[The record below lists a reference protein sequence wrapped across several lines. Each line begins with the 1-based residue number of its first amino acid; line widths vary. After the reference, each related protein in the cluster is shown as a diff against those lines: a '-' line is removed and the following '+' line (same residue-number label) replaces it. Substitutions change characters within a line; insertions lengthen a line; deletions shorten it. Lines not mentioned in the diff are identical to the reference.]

1 MSRTSQKRMSKRTL
15 EQWLSE
21 YAVSHQNL
29 INKRIHW
36 LCVPTIFIS
45 ILGMGMSLSVWLTLV
60 LSALVLLFYIRLSTP
75 LFLAMGIFILLCLA
89 VMTALPWGF
98 KVWASIFVVA
108 WIGQFIGHKI
118 EGKKPSFFEDL
129 QFLLIGPAW
138 VADSLMRGKRKHPS
152 TNKASAN

>member
-1 MSRTSQKRMSKRTL
+1 MSKRSQQRRSKRTL
-15 EQWLSE
+15 EQWLAE

-29 INKRIHW
+29 INKKIHW

-45 ILGMGMSLSVWLTLV
+45 ILGMGLSLSVWFTLV
-60 LSALVLLFYIRLSTP
+60 LSALVLLFYVQLSTP
-75 LFLAMGIFILLCLA
+75 LFLAMGMFIMICLA
-89 VMTALPWGF
+89 VMAALPWDF
-98 KVWASIFVVA
+98 KVWAGVFIVA

-138 VADSLMRGKRKHPS
+138 VADSLMGKKRH
-152 TNKASAN
+152 T

>member
-1 MSRTSQKRMSKRTL
+1 MYRNRQQRVSKRTL

-29 INKRIHW
+29 INKKIHW
-36 LCVPTIFIS
+36 LCVPTIFVS
-45 ILGMGMSLSVWLTLV
+45 LLGMSMSLSVWFTLV
-60 LSALVLLFYIRLSTP
+60 VSALVLLFYIRLSTP
-75 LFLAMGIFILLCLA
+75 LFLAMGMFILICLS
-89 VMTALPWGF
+89 VMALLPWGF
-98 KVWASIFVVA
+98 KVWAAIFIVA

-138 VADSLMRGKRKHPS
+138 VVNSLMRPKQ
-152 TNKASAN
+152 

>member
-36 LCVPTIFIS
+36 LCVPTIFVS

-60 LSALVLLFYIRLSTP
+60 LSALVLLFYIRLSTRC
-75 LFLAMGIFILLCLA
+75 F
-89 VMTALPWGF
+89 W
-98 KVWASIFVVA
+98 
-108 WIGQFIGHKI
+108 Q
-118 EGKKPSFFEDL
+118 
-129 QFLLIGPAW
+129 
-138 VADSLMRGKRKHPS
+138 
-152 TNKASAN
+152 